1 MKLLLLGGTGEAV
14 ALACR
19 LARQR
24 SDIAV
29 TISLAGL
36 TRHANT
42 GPGRV
47 RRGGFGGAEG
57 LADWLVREAI
67 DALIDAT
74 HPFAATMA
82 RHAARAARD
91 AAVPRLK
98 LARPMWPRQPGDR
111 WLQVDD
117 AAAASAA
124 LARLAPASAFLALG
138 RRDLA
143 PFAPLAATMRFL
155 LRTVEPVAGPP
166 PLANARLVLAR
177 GPFTLASERAL
188 FAAHGI
194 EALVTRAAGGA
205 AGAAKIAVAREREL
219 PVIVL
224 ARPPLPPGPVVTD
237 IEGAVAWLA
246 RRWPDA
252 GG

>member
-1 MKLLLLGGTGEAV
+1 MRLLLLGGTGEAV
-14 ALACR
+14 ALARR

-24 SDIAV
+24 PDVEV

-36 TRHANT
+36 TRRAET

-57 LADWLVREAI
+57 LAAWLVRESI

-82 RHAARAARD
+82 RHAARGARAAGV
-91 AAVPRLK
+91 ARLK
-98 LARPMWPRQPGDR
+98 LARPMWPRQAGDR
-111 WLQVDD
+111 WLEAADAG
-117 AAAASAA
+117 AAAAR

-143 PFAPLAATMRFL
+143 PFAPLAATTRFL
-155 LRTVEPVAGPP
+155 LRTVEPVAEPL
-166 PLANARLVLAR
+166 PLAPAHLVVAR
-177 GPFTLASERAL
+177 GPFALEAERAL

-205 AGAAKIAVAREREL
+205 AGAAKIAVARERRL
-219 PVIVL
+219 PVVML
-224 ARPPLPPGPVVTD
+224 ARPPLPPGPVVAD
-237 IEGAVAWLA
+237 GDGAMAWLA
-246 RRWPDA
+246 RRWP